1 MGCNWIDFHRVVT
14 GLIFEKVVTGLIFE
28 KVVTGLKLGAMMA
41 PVPRVDAYHGASF
54 NNDSI

>member
-1 MGCNWIDFHRVVT
+1 MRSMVRVVT

-41 PVPRVDAYHGASF
+41 PVPRVDDYHGTSF
-54 NNDSI
+54 TNDSI